1 MMKKLL
7 VVMLVF
13 GLASWAWA
21 VPYFEISGPLPIK
34 DSYMPSEW
42 ILIDLVSPTQ
52 DLPVIS
58 VTIDSITDNSGA
70 VPFSTL
76 GEADGPQVFHANFG
90 TQFPGLLNADG
101 QLVEYMGAS
110 DATIPARGA
119 TGTLY
124 SFWYHVPDVPYSTII
139 DIQTD
144 DDGGDFWYPAELVY
158 AGVTEHWIGT
168 IHMNEPIHVVPEPA
182 TLVLLGLGGL
192 FLRRRRKQQTA

>member
-7 VVMLVF
+7 IFMLVL

-42 ILIDLVSPTQ
+42 ILIDLVSPPE

-58 VTIDSITDNSGA
+58 VLIDSITDNSGA
-70 VPFSTL
+70 IPFRTL
-76 GEADGPQVFHANFG
+76 GEADGPQTFNTNF
-90 TQFPGLLNADG
+90 TTKFPGLLNADG
-101 QLVEYMGAS
+101 QLVEYMSAADG
-110 DATIPARGA
+110 TLPLRGA

-124 SFWYHVPDVPYSTII
+124 SFWYHVPDVPASTLI

-144 DDGGDFWYPAELVY
+144 YDYDFWYPAEIVY
-158 AGVTEHWIGT
+158 ADGSDVLFPDG
-168 IHMNEPIHVVPEPA
+168 IHMNVPIHVTPEPA
-182 TLVLLGLGGL
+182 TIALLGLGGL
-192 FLRRRRKQQTA
+192 LLRRRK